1 MGILGIISGLQ
12 ALGNLFGANEPP
24 AMTPAQAEGEKPKRK
39 QQQNT
44 VVILPTPPQ
53 PQPMVYGV
61 PPSYWSELPPANVLR
76 MPPVWHIPQPS
87 ITIPPLRGVP
97 PYTEFPTYYPTPSLE
112 ELYEIYFG
120 TRR

>member
-1 MGILGIISGLQ
+1 MNILGIISGLQ

-39 QQQNT
+39 QANT
-44 VVILPTPPQ
+44 VVILPVPPQ
-53 PQPMVYGV
+53 PQPMAIGV
-61 PPSYWSELPPANVLR
+61 PPSFWSELPPANVLR
-76 MPPVWHIPQPS
+76 NPLWHMPQPS
-87 ITIPPLRGVP
+87 IAVPPIRGVP
-97 PYTEFPTYYPTPSLE
+97 QYTTFPTIYPTPSLE

>member
-1 MGILGIISGLQ
+1 MNILGIISGLQ

-24 AMTPAQAEGEKPKRK
+24 ALTPAQAEGEKPKRK
-39 QQQNT
+39 QQPNT

-53 PQPMVYGV
+53 PQPMAMGV

-76 MPPVWHIPQPS
+76 NPLWYAPPPA
-87 ITIPPLRGVP
+87 ITVPPLRGVP
-97 PYTEFPTYYPTPSLE
+97 QYTNFPTYYPTPSLQ
-112 ELYEIYFG
+112 ELYDIYFG